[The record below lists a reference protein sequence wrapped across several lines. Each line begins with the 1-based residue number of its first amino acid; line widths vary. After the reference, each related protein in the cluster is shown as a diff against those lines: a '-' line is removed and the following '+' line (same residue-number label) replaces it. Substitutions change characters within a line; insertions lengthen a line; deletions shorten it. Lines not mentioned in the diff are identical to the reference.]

1 MTTRPQTESHLN
13 ADQLAAFAEGT
24 LPAPERA
31 LCLQHLAECAHCREV
46 AFLAGAALPEQ
57 EPAPVPSRR
66 FSFAWW
72 PVLSLG
78 AATVAAVL
86 LIVAFVH
93 HGQQSAPSAP
103 VQMADRSAAFPPPP
117 AITEAQTN
125 RPTPAAPAV
134 HALPKP
140 SPAKRAAPPQASARD
155 SQQLSEAPV
164 DSVAPMPAPV
174 AGMPQQLAA
183 NRSTLKQSA
192 PLTLNAPAPSRSQ
205 GQVIAGAAA
214 KAAPSAVLRSYSQ
227 TYLRSP
233 NNSAE
238 VAGTVTDPAGAVIA
252 HAKITL
258 DQTSGTA
265 HRETFSGSDGRFT
278 IGSLPPGAYRLEISS
293 PGFVSQVRD
302 VEVGTSQLAQVD
314 TKLAL
319 GAVSESVEVQAASP
333 ALNTESAT
341 LQSALPD
348 KQPFQTSVTNG
359 ARTLALES
367 TGKLFLSKK
376 AGKRWKAVHGPWKKS
391 AVTNLVLT
399 ADQSFQVTTAQ
410 GSWLSADGE
419 HWHPAN

>member
-1 MTTRPQTESHLN
+1 MTTRPQPESHLDAN
-13 ADQLAAFAEGT
+13 QLAAFAEGA

-46 AFLAGAALPEQ
+46 AFLAGAALLEQ
-57 EPAPVPSRR
+57 APVPSRR

-86 LIVAFVH
+86 LIVPFLH

-103 VQMADRSAAFPPPP
+103 VQMADRSAAVPTPP
-117 AITEAQTN
+117 AITEVQTN
-125 RPTPAAPAV
+125 QPTPAALAV
-134 HALPKP
+134 RALPKP
-140 SPAKRAAPPQASARD
+140 SPAQRAAPPQASARD

-164 DSVAPMPAPV
+164 DAAAPAPAPV

-183 NRSTLKQSA
+183 NRSILKQSA
-192 PLTLNAPAPSRSQ
+192 PLTSNAPAASTSQ
-205 GQVIAGAAA
+205 GQVIAGGAA
-214 KAAPSAVLRSYSQ
+214 KAAPNAPLRYSQ
-227 TYLRSP
+227 AYLRSP
-233 NNSAE
+233 DGSAE
-238 VAGTVTDPAGAVIA
+238 VAGTITDPAGAVIT

-258 DQTSGTA
+258 DQTAGTA

-278 IGSLPPGAYRLEISS
+278 IGSLPPGTYRLEISS

-319 GAVSESVEVQAASP
+319 GAVSESVEVQAAAP
-333 ALNTESAT
+333 AINTESAT

-348 KQPFQTSVTNG
+348 KQPLQTSVSNG
-359 ARTLALES
+359 ARTLALDS

-376 AGKRWKAVHGPWKKS
+376 AGKRWKLVHGPWKKS
-391 AVTNLVLT
+391 AVTSLVLT

-419 HWHPAN
+419 HWRLTN